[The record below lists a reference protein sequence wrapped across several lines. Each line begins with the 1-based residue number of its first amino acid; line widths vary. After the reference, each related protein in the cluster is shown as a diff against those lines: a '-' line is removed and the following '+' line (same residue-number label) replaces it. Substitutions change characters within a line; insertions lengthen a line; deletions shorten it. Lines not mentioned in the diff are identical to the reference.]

1 MAEKIEEKLQEMTQ
15 GLKYPVGIQSFS
27 EIISGGY
34 AYVDKTMFVKMMVG
48 TGKYYF
54 LSRPRRFGKSLF
66 LSTLQAYFEGRRDL
80 FKGLYLDTDDIDWS
94 PKPVVK
100 FSFNAV
106 RVTEKKNLDKYLHVS
121 LASYE
126 SKYGIREA
134 EGDFSDRFAII
145 LRKAH
150 ADTGQKVAILVDEYD
165 SLLLDTLTPELSA
178 LNTYYR
184 QTLKSLFSVLKNED
198 EHITFVFVTGIS
210 RFSHTSLFSGANHLE
225 DISLLNDYSSICGIT
240 EQELLEY
247 FNDGINV
254 FAKEKNVGYADS
266 LTQLKENY
274 DGYHFAMKCPDIY
287 NPYSILRALKSR
299 NIDNYW
305 FQSAT
310 PTYLINVL
318 KRDDFFI
325 PSLDCI
331 ETIASSLSANESYSQ
346 NPVSLLFESGYITIK
361 DYEEELG
368 IFTLGLPNL
377 EVSKSFTEALLPIYS
392 GYDKEKA
399 DEVCIRMRR
408 YLVKGDAESFM
419 KDLQT
424 FLHGNPYGLTELD
437 KREKYFQSCLFLML
451 RALGFEPL
459 AELQTCNARMDMM
472 IKTKRFIYIFELKTD
487 GSAQEAIEQIIE
499 KGYHLPFINSGKE
512 IIKIGANYSS
522 SANNIDGWQIEKVDA
537 M

>member
-1 MAEKIEEKLQEMTQ
+1 MSEKIEEKQHEMTK
-15 GLKYPVGIQSFS
+15 GIKYPVGIQSFS
-27 EIISGGY
+27 EIITGGY
-34 AYVDKTMFVKMMVG
+34 AYVDKTRFVKMMVD

-66 LSTLQAYFEGRRDL
+66 LSTLQAFFEGRREL
-80 FKGLYLDTDDIDWS
+80 FKGLYLDTDDVDWT

-106 RVTEKKNLDKYLHVS
+106 RVTEKKNLDRYLNVT
-121 LASYE
+121 LCSYE
-126 SKYGIREA
+126 RAYGVKEA

-165 SLLLDTLTPELSA
+165 ALLLDTLTPELSA

-247 FNDGINV
+247 FNEGIEV
-254 FAKEKNVGYADS
+254 FAKEKNVEYKES
-266 LTQLKENY
+266 LIQLKENY
-274 DGYHFAMKCPDIY
+274 DGYHFAIKSPDIY

-299 NIDNYW
+299 CVDNYW

-310 PTYLINVL
+310 PTYLIDVL
-318 KRDDFFI
+318 RRDDFFI

-331 ETIASSLSANESYSQ
+331 ETIGSSLSANESYSQ

-361 DYEEELG
+361 DYDEELG

-377 EVSKSFTEALLPIYS
+377 EVSKSFTESLLPIYS
-392 GYDKEKA
+392 GYEKEKA
-399 DEVCIRMRR
+399 NEVCIRMRR
-408 YLVKGDAESFM
+408 YLVRGEANAFM
-419 KDLQT
+419 EELKT

-437 KREKYFQSCLFLML
+437 KREKYFQSCLFLLL

-472 IKTKRFIYIFELKTD
+472 IKTNRYVYIFELKTD
-487 GSAQEAIEQIIE
+487 GSSQEAMEQI
-499 KGYHLPFINSGKE
+499 
-512 IIKIGANYSS
+512 
-522 SANNIDGWQIEKVDA
+522 
-537 M
+537 

>member
-1 MAEKIEEKLQEMTQ
+1 M
-15 GLKYPVGIQSFS
+15 
-27 EIISGGY
+27 
-34 AYVDKTMFVKMMVG
+34 DKTMFIKKMVD

-80 FKGLYLDTDDIDWS
+80 FKGLFLDTDTIDWT
-94 PKPVVK
+94 PKPIVK

-106 RVTEKKNLDKYLHVS
+106 RATEKENLDKYLHVNLS
-121 LASYE
+121 AFE
-126 SKYGIREA
+126 SNYGVTEA
-134 EGDFSDRFAII
+134 EGDFSDRFATI

-150 ADTGQKVAILVDEYD
+150 ELTGQKVAVLVDEYD
-165 SLLLDTLTPELSA
+165 SLLLDTITPAQSELNS
-178 LNTYYR
+178 YYR
-184 QTLKSLFSVLKNED
+184 QTLKSLFTVLKNED
-198 EHITFVFVTGIS
+198 EHIAFVFVTGIS

-225 DISLLNDYSSICGIT
+225 DISLLNEYSSICGIT
-240 EQELLEY
+240 EQELLEN
-247 FNDGINV
+247 FEEGIKN
-254 FAKEKNVGYADS
+254 FAAEKNVDNKEI

-274 DGYHFAMKCPDIY
+274 DGYHFARKCPDIY

-299 NIDNYW
+299 CMDNFW

-310 PTYLINVL
+310 PTHLIEVL

-331 ETIASSLSANESYSQ
+331 ETIESSLSANESYIQ

-361 DYEEELG
+361 GFEDELQ

-377 EVSKSFTEALLPIYS
+377 EVAKSFTEALLPIYS
-392 GYDKEKA
+392 GYEKEKTN
-399 DEVCIRMRR
+399 EVCIRMRR
-408 YLVKGDAESFM
+408 NLVKGEAESFM
-419 KDLQT
+419 EELKT
-424 FLHGNPYGLTELD
+424 FLHGNPYELTQLD

-472 IKTKRFIYIFELKTD
+472 IKTNRYVYIFELKTD
-487 GSAQEAIEQIIE
+487 GSAREAMQQIIE
-499 KGYHLPFINSGKE
+499 KGYHLPFISSGKE

-522 SANNIDGWQIEKVDA
+522 TGNNIESWIIEKG
-537 M
+537 